1 MVVSMVE
8 MEEVR
13 RLTRKEYDLMVERG
27 ILDEDEKIELL
38 RGQIVP
44 MSAIG
49 SRHTKLVIWL
59 NARLIRSLDPSYEVR
74 PGCPFAADDYSEP
87 EPDLAVRGADV
98 RQDHPDTLLLVIE
111 VSDSS
116 LRKDRGIKQAIYAAA
131 GVPEYWIFDVQH
143 DVVEVYTRPRGETY
157 EQLQTLRAGDI
168 LRPTQIPGLAI
179 TLDELP
185 R

>member
-1 MVVSMVE
+1 MVVSMGE
-8 MEEVR
+8 AEQIR
-13 RLTRKEYDLMVERG
+13 RITRREYDLMVERG
-27 ILDEDEKIELL
+27 ILEEDEKIELL

-44 MSAIG
+44 MSPIG

-59 NARLIRSLDPSYEVR
+59 NARLIRALDPSYEVR
-74 PGCPFAADDYSEP
+74 PGCPFAADEWSEP
-87 EPDLAVRGADV
+87 EPDLAVRKADD
-98 RQDHPDTLLLVIE
+98 RPDHPDKLLLVIE

-143 DVVEVYTRPRGETY
+143 DLVEVYTKPRGEAY
-157 EQLQTLRAGDI
+157 EQLQTLRAGDV
-168 LRPTQIPGLAI
+168 LRPTTVPELVIAI
-179 TLDELP
+179 DELP